1 MEKQRLRKKIKG
13 LSLISLTIAVV
24 ILIIISSLLIY
35 NAKNGVKIRAYKM
48 LQNDV
53 QLLEDKVNAYYVKYS
68 AIPAEIEYVNTTLLN
83 RMFNENKKSP
93 NDGEE
98 YYVIDLKALEGVTLN
113 YGKDYENISTEDDT
127 RKYED
132 VYIINKESHHIYYVK
147 GINFDGKWYY
157 TNENDDE
164 VEILEKKGWKK
175 ATVSSL
181 NDNEAYAI
189 DNRGGLYIVPV
200 GYYGNLKENTDYIT
214 YDERIETINKFANAK
229 IVKILEG
236 MVLDE
241 NGKVYTW
248 GYNED
253 GQLGNGTTRT
263 STIPICISDKENE
276 LKGKRIVDISAGLFH
291 TVALDE
297 GGKVYTWGYNRY
309 GQLGNGTTENSTTP
323 ICISDKENEIKGKKI
338 VKIVAEGYTTVAL
351 DENGKVYTWGY
362 NEDGQLGNGT
372 TENSTTPIC
381 ISNEENELK
390 DKEIVDAV
398 IGYNSYDSCMMIAL
412 DKNGKVYTW
421 GDNGDGQLG
430 DGTTENST
438 TPICI
443 SDKENAIKGKKIV
456 KIVAEGY
463 TTVALDK
470 NGKVY
475 TWGRNN
481 SGQLGDGTTEDST
494 IPICISDKE
503 NELKDKEIVDAVI
516 GYNFYGGSC
525 MIALDKNGKVYTWG
539 RNYCGQL
546 GDGTTED
553 STIPICISDKENAIK
568 GKKIVKVSNDY
579 NIVALDEDGKVY
591 TWGYN
596 RHGQLGNGTTENSTT
611 PKCISNEENELKDK
625 EIVDAVIGYN
635 SYDYSCMMIAL
646 DKNGKVYTWGYN
658 RYGQLGNGTT
668 ENSTTPICISNQE
681 ENMLKNK
688 KISDIITNY
697 DGMIIVLDQDGKI
710 YMRSAYDYITDIGEG
725 RKMYNKNKLICVSDK
740 ENVLKEK
747 KIVKIEKALFSFLAL
762 DEDGKVYT
770 LNYKYQGMDDTTD
783 KLEQI
788 ICISD
793 KKEEIKDKKIVYA
806 CYYWR
811 DTEGMFL
818 IDEEGVAYEITN
830 YNDISLSQVININNS
845 NDILNDKKITKVL
858 QGNGNLFIID
868 DEGRAYATGN
878 NSYGQLG
885 DGTTNDSEELI
896 CVKENI
902 KDILINND
910 LTIFLNKNNEFE
922 VYGRCSSGNETMQ
935 DIKNILNIT
944 DKMIDFARGRFGEKI
959 ISVDSQG
966 KMLIFLSYHLS

>member
-1 MEKQRLRKKIKG
+1 M
-13 LSLISLTIAVV
+13 
-24 ILIIISSLLIY
+24 
-35 NAKNGVKIRAYKM
+35 
-48 LQNDV
+48 
-53 QLLEDKVNAYYVKYS
+53 
-68 AIPAEIEYVNTTLLN
+68 
-83 RMFNENKKSP
+83 
-93 NDGEE
+93 
-98 YYVIDLKALEGVTLN
+98 
-113 YGKDYENISTEDDT
+113 
-127 RKYED
+127 
-132 VYIINKESHHIYYVK
+132 
-147 GINFDGKWYY
+147 
-157 TNENDDE
+157 
-164 VEILEKKGWKK
+164 
-175 ATVSSL
+175 
-181 NDNEAYAI
+181 
-189 DNRGGLYIVPV
+189 
-200 GYYGNLKENTDYIT
+200 
-214 YDERIETINKFANAK
+214 
-229 IVKILEG
+229 
-236 MVLDE
+236 
-241 NGKVYTW
+241 
-248 GYNED
+248 
-253 GQLGNGTTRT
+253 
-263 STIPICISDKENE
+263 
-276 LKGKRIVDISAGLFH
+276 
-291 TVALDE
+291 
-297 GGKVYTWGYNRY
+297 
-309 GQLGNGTTENSTTP
+309 
-323 ICISDKENEIKGKKI
+323 
-338 VKIVAEGYTTVAL
+338 
-351 DENGKVYTWGY
+351 
-362 NEDGQLGNGT
+362 
-372 TENSTTPIC
+372 
-381 ISNEENELK
+381 
-390 DKEIVDAV
+390 
-398 IGYNSYDSCMMIAL
+398 IGYNSYDYSCMMIAL

-421 GDNGDGQLG
+421 GDKGDGQLG

-579 NIVALDEDGKVY
+579 NIMALDEDGKVY

-596 RHGQLGNGTTENSTT
+596 RYGQLGNGTTENSTT

-658 RYGQLGNGTT
+658 EDGQLGNGTT

-747 KIVKIEKALFSFLAL
+747 KIVKIEKAFFSFLAL

-885 DGTTNDSEELI
+885 DGTTNDSDELI

-944 DKMIDFARGRFGEKI
+944 DKMIDFVRGRFGEKI

-966 KMLIFLSYHLS
+966 KMLIFLSYHPS

>member
-421 GDNGDGQLG
+421 GDKGDGQLG